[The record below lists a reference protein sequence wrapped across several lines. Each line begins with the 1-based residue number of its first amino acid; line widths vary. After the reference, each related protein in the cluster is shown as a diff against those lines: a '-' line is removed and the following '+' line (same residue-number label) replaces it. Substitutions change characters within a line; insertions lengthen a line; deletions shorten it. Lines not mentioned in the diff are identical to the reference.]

1 MSTYVFGD
9 IQGCFDELQK
19 LLGECQYNKHKD
31 QLWFVG
37 DLINRG
43 PKNLETMKFILEL
56 DDPVIVLGNH
66 DLHFLAVA
74 NNIHPGVEND
84 TIQDILDSAER
95 KDIMEF
101 LRQQKLL
108 HHDTVTGYTMVHAG
122 IPAIWDLQKAL
133 NLAKEVESILAGPH
147 YISFL
152 TEMYGNEPATW
163 KDNLTGNDRLRAIT
177 NYFTRLRYCKKNGTM
192 ELKHK
197 ANVQPNG
204 YAPWFD
210 FPAEDSKEI
219 LFGHWAALNGVTRK
233 ENIIALDTG
242 CVWGRALTAI
252 RLEDGRL
259 FSTPALRPSQL

>member
-95 KDIMEF
+95 KDIIEF

-133 NLAKEVESILAGPH
+133 NLAKEVE
-147 YISFL
+147 FL
-152 TEMYGNEPATW
+152 TKHGFRRKIFVFAP
-163 KDNLTGNDRLRAIT
+163 KSLVSL
-177 NYFTRLRYCKKNGTM
+177 KNRGFRD
-192 ELKHK
+192 KIF
-197 ANVQPNG
+197 VFVPN
-204 YAPWFD
+204 
-210 FPAEDSKEI
+210 SI
-219 LFGHWAALNGVTRK
+219 
-233 ENIIALDTG
+233 
-242 CVWGRALTAI
+242 
-252 RLEDGRL
+252 
-259 FSTPALRPSQL
+259 FSHQFS

>member
-95 KDIMEF
+95 KDIIEF
-101 LRQQKLL
+101 LW
-108 HHDTVTGYTMVHAG
+108 
-122 IPAIWDLQKAL
+122 P
-133 NLAKEVESILAGPH
+133 
-147 YISFL
+147 ISFNAL
-152 TEMYGNEPATW
+152 EISRTKIFYSLFPV
-163 KDNLTGNDRLRAIT
+163 K
-177 NYFTRLRYCKKNGTM
+177 TR
-192 ELKHK
+192 
-197 ANVQPNG
+197 
-204 YAPWFD
+204 
-210 FPAEDSKEI
+210 I
-219 LFGHWAALNGVTRK
+219 
-233 ENIIALDTG
+233 
-242 CVWGRALTAI
+242 
-252 RLEDGRL
+252 
-259 FSTPALRPSQL
+259 